1 MCMTREEFSEKLRK
15 KISGLPEDEIEGR
28 VSFYNEIIDDRM
40 EEGMSEE
47 DAVESIGSVDSVA
60 DQIMAEIPFS
70 KLIEHKVNQSNAGSE
85 GKKRNTGRVIT
96 LIALFPVWIILF
108 ALILA
113 LYIVLWALVLSLYIV
128 VIAFALVSLS
138 GIPGTVYMF
147 VQGRNPEALLVLGAA
162 IFLAGLAIAL
172 VVASVAATRGTVR
185 LMKRIALG
193 VKSIFVGKM
202 KAPVLKEG
210 GAQA

>member
-1 MCMTREEFSEKLRK
+1 MTREEFSEKLRK

-47 DAVESIGSVDSVA
+47 DAVESIGTVDFVA

-70 KLIEHKVNQSNAGSE
+70 KLIEHKVNQSNAGLE
-85 GKKRNTGRVIT
+85 GEKRNTGRVIT

-138 GIPGTVYMF
+138 GIPGTAYMF
-147 VQGRNPEALLVLGAA
+147 VQGRNPEALLVLGVA
-162 IFLAGLAIAL
+162 IFLAGLAIVL
-172 VVASVAATRGTVR
+172 VFASVAATRGTVR

-193 VKSIFVGKM
+193 VKSIFVGKK

>member
-1 MCMTREEFSEKLRK
+1 MCMTREEFNEKLRK
-15 KISGLPEDEIEGR
+15 KISGLPTDEIEGR

-47 DAVESIGSVDSVA
+47 DAVESIGTVDSVA
-60 DQIMAEIPFS
+60 DQIMAEIPLS
-70 KLIEHKVNQSNAGSE
+70 KLIGQKVNRDNGSAE
-85 GKKRNTGRVIT
+85 GKKKNTGRVIT

-128 VIAFALVSLS
+128 VLAFALVSLS
-138 GIPGTVYMF
+138 GIPGTVYLL
-147 VQGRNPEALLVLGAA
+147 VQGRTPEALLVLGTAV
-162 IFLAGLAIAL
+162 FLAGLSIVLVIA
-172 VVASVAATRGTVR
+172 SIAATRGTVR

-193 VKSIFVGKM
+193 VKSIFVGK
-202 KAPVLKEG
+202 KTAPVVKEG

>member
-1 MCMTREEFSEKLRK
+1 MCMTREEFNEKLRK
-15 KISGLPEDEIEGR
+15 KISGLPTDEIEGR

-47 DAVESIGSVDSVA
+47 DAVESIGTVDSVA
-60 DQIMAEIPFS
+60 DQIMAEIPLS
-70 KLIEHKVNQSNAGSE
+70 KLIGQKVNRDNGSAE
-85 GKKRNTGRVIT
+85 GKKKNTGRVIT

-138 GIPGTVYMF
+138 GIPGTVYLL
-147 VQGRNPEALLVLGAA
+147 VQGRTPEALLVLGTAV
-162 IFLAGLAIAL
+162 FLAGLSIVLVIA
-172 VVASVAATRGTVR
+172 SIAATRGTVR

-193 VKSIFVGKM
+193 VKSIFVGK
-202 KAPVLKEG
+202 KTAPVVKEG